1 MTIKA
6 SNVCSEIHSLKFKK
20 GRSRYLICSV
30 PIMEVWISDT
40 SGFLAQKD
48 SENIRGFPKIDH
60 SGNNA
65 RIVLEQNKLSKKLPS
80 RD

>member
-1 MTIKA
+1 
-6 SNVCSEIHSLKFKK
+6 
-20 GRSRYLICSV
+20 
-30 PIMEVWISDT
+30 MEVWISDT

-48 SENIRGFPKIDH
+48 SENIRGLPKIDH